1 MAECW
6 RSLSVFLFVFLQRRF
21 TETGLPRWTRLMSG
35 IPASERWGMSLHF
48 STASKEQ
55 TDNFAHGFSD
65 PRGHHCLQ
73 HHRGCDW
80 VLRAAGFAAG
90 VHRPSHYHSNC
101 HPNWTF
107 CFHHSRRTSRL
118 SLGADGAVRL
128 SCPRGVL
135 DTECHLGLILM
146 HQIGEPYFIVLPLSM
161 SKDIMFLR
169 GVALCA
175 WRPCTVLR
183 EIFDQPISS
192 SKKLNTH

>member
-1 MAECW
+1 MLMGLPLCRLDSLCSRPAPLRSSFRPKPSLVWIAGAVQARVIRLPRESCKMAECW
-6 RSLSVFLFVFLQRRF
+6 RSWSDFLFVFLQRRF
-21 TETGLPRWTRLMSG
+21 METGVPRWTRLMSG
-35 IPASERWGMSLHF
+35 IPASERWGMSLNF

-55 TDNFAHGFSD
+55 LITLLMFSD

-90 VHRPSHYHSNC
+90 VHRPSHHHSNR

-128 SCPRGVL
+128 SCPQGFL
-135 DTECHLGLILM
+135 DTECHLDLLLM
-146 HQIGEPYFIVLPLSM
+146 H
-161 SKDIMFLR
+161 
-169 GVALCA
+169 
-175 WRPCTVLR
+175 
-183 EIFDQPISS
+183 
-192 SKKLNTH
+192 